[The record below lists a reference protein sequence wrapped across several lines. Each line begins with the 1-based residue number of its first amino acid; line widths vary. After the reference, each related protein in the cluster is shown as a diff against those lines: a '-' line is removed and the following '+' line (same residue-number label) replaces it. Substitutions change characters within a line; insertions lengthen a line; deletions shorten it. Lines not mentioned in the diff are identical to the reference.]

1 MKKRFQLLSL
11 IFLILIIAS
20 PFILFAQENNVDMA
34 DIMRENG
41 KIYVVV
47 AVISVIL
54 TGFLVAL
61 ISIDRRVRRMEKDN
75 KKD

>member
-1 MKKRFQLLSL
+1 MKKKFQLQSL

>member
-1 MKKRFQLLSL
+1 MKKKFQLQSL

-47 AVISVIL
+47 AVISLIL

>member
-1 MKKRFQLLSL
+1 MKNKFQSYF
-11 IFLILIIAS
+11 IIILFSIIATPLFS
-20 PFILFAQENNVDMA
+20 FAQENNVEMA

-54 TGFLVAL
+54 TGLLFAL
-61 ISIDRRVRRMEKDN
+61 ISIDRRLKRMEKG
-75 KKD
+75 KK